1 MKSFITFRGS
11 LILKQIIGKVLLFF
25 ETMQCLHDLHFMKT
39 MSFHQTFPSCHQ
51 LTYLVFIKWRK
62 LFHKWMDFRQLLF
75 EGIVHTYYIILAL
88 TNHKAD
94 WTRRYPEESKFY
106 NQYSHNIHNSY
117 IHSYNKFWCKISII
131 ICVFSRVYNVYVFIL
146 YSKCTF
152 SYITFTFSSVPKPK
166 SKNSIFLKN
175 MHIN

>member
-131 ICVFSRVYNVYVFIL
+131 VRVFSRVYTVYRV
-146 YSKCTF
+146 S
-152 SYITFTFSSVPKPK
+152 
-166 SKNSIFLKN
+166 
-175 MHIN
+175 HIEMVETKWLWGVVESRVLINCGA